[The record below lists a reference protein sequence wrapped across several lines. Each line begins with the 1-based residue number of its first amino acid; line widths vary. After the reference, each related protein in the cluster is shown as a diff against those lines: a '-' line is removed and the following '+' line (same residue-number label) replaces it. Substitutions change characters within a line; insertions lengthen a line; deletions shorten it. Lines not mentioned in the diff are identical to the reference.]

1 MNFVIQSARWMMEIC
16 GGNKV
21 KRFFGILFAVVM
33 CLSYHFVMIA
43 EAADLSQTNATVQ
56 MTGETQKTNDT
67 AAALCIDNQNVYEGM
82 DSAYNKGYQPVCENG
97 KVTLVLPLMCSGKM
111 KQDKI
116 TASVDLG
123 DTKDS
128 PFVFRN
134 YEKDFLCKPEYIN
147 GTEETK
153 EIYLVSFTFDLSGSR
168 INGIYP
174 VIINASGE
182 DENGN
187 KIQKAFKNYVTIT
200 DGIDKKEK
208 SQNDDKTVEGSQE
221 TAAEVNSNDKDV
233 KIVNGNDGT
242 AGDITAENDALNGEN
257 TENDEAVIDG
267 IPDDVSEAAEP
278 WDAAGLSE
286 PAAGGEDASSEETPE
301 SAPVILVEKSVVSTG
316 TAKAGEDFDVTVTL
330 KNTSKTKSVQNMV
343 ASITVPSADF
353 ELKNNSNTIFI
364 DKLGAEKTTDLSL
377 TFHVGKSTVDGNYP
391 IEVALSYDDSKA
403 NTLSSAGTF
412 VVTVE
417 QPLNVKLTM
426 PAIAADLTAGDT
438 VPLSFQVMNLGRS
451 TVYNVRCD
459 VTGDGLVQTKTAFV
473 GNMESGSDG
482 EGDSNIFISPMEGEN
497 QYGKTTGTV
506 TLTYEDAFGNE
517 HSQEFTFDT
526 SISKKQDD
534 TSKDGGTEKRAMQ
547 WWVSI
552 AVISAIIVL
561 TIIASVSYRIGKKK
575 AAVHTIRCE
584 H

>member
-21 KRFFGILFAVVM
+21 KRFFGILFAIVM

-43 EAADLSQTNATVQ
+43 EAADLSQTNDTEQ
-56 MTGETQKTNDT
+56 ITGKAEKLNDT
-67 AAALCIDNQNVYEGM
+67 AVALCIDNQNVYEGM
-82 DSAYNKGYQPVCENG
+82 ESAYNKGYQPVCENG

-187 KIQKAFKNYVTIT
+187 EIQKAFKNYVTIT

-221 TAAEVNSNDKDV
+221 TVAEVNSNDKDV
-233 KIVNGNDGT
+233 EIVNGNDGT
-242 AGDITAENDALNGEN
+242 AGDITAENDAINSEN
-257 TENDEAVIDG
+257 TENDEAGIAG

-278 WDAAGLSE
+278 SDAAGLSE
-286 PAAGGEDASSEETPE
+286 PAAGGEDGASEETLE

-473 GNMESGSDG
+473 GNMESGNDG
-482 EGDSNIFISPMEGEN
+482 EGDSNIFVSPMEGEN

-552 AVISAIIVL
+552 AVISAIIVF
-561 TIIASVSYRIGKKK
+561 AVVSSVSYRMGKKK
-575 AAVHTIRCE
+575 GL
-584 H
+584 

>member
-43 EAADLSQTNATVQ
+43 EAADLSQTNDTEQ
-56 MTGETQKTNDT
+56 ITGKAEKLNDT
-67 AAALCIDNQNVYEGM
+67 AVAVCIDNQNVYEGM
-82 DSAYNKGYQPVCENG
+82 ESAYNKGYQPVCENG

-187 KIQKAFKNYVTIT
+187 EIQKAFKNYVTIT
-200 DGIDKKEK
+200 DGIDKEEK

-221 TAAEVNSNDKDV
+221 TEAEENGNDKGV
-233 KIVNGNDGT
+233 EIVNG
-242 AGDITAENDALNGEN
+242 
-257 TENDEAVIDG
+257 
-267 IPDDVSEAAEP
+267 SEA
-278 WDAAGLSE
+278 AAGLSE
-286 PAAGGEDASSEETPE
+286 TAEPSEGAGLSEAAESSDGAGLSEAAAGGEDGASEETPE

-473 GNMESGSDG
+473 GNMESGNDG

-534 TSKDGGTEKRAMQ
+534 SSKDGGTEKRAMQ

-552 AVISAIIVL
+552 AVISAIIVF
-561 TIIASVSYRIGKKK
+561 AVVSSVSYRMGKKK
-575 AAVHTIRCE
+575 GV
-584 H
+584 

>member
-1 MNFVIQSARWMMEIC
+1 MNFVIQSARWMVEIC

-21 KRFFGILFAVVM
+21 KRFFGILFAVVI

-56 MTGETQKTNDT
+56 ITGKTQNTIDT

-82 DSAYNKGYQPVCENG
+82 ESAYNKGYQPVCENG

-153 EIYLVSFTFDLSGSR
+153 KIYLVSFTFDLSGSR

-187 KIQKAFKNYVTIT
+187 EIQKAFKNYVTIT

-208 SQNDDKTVEGSQE
+208 SQNDKTVEGSQE
-221 TAAEVNSNDKDV
+221 TATEVNSNDKDV
-233 KIVNGNDGT
+233 EIVNGNDGT
-242 AGDITAENDALNGEN
+242 AGDGTAENDAINSEN
-257 TENDEAVIDG
+257 TENDEAGIAG

-278 WDAAGLSE
+278 SDAAGLSE

-343 ASITVPSADF
+343 ATITVPSADF

-364 DKLGAEKTTDLSL
+364 DKLGAEKTTDISL

-473 GNMESGSDG
+473 GNMESGNDG

-552 AVISAIIVL
+552 AVISAIIVF
-561 TIIASVSYRIGKKK
+561 AVVSSVSYRMGKKK
-575 AAVHTIRCE
+575 GL
-584 H
+584 

>member
-56 MTGETQKTNDT
+56 ITGKTQNTIDT

-82 DSAYNKGYQPVCENG
+82 ESAYNKGYQPVCENG

-153 EIYLVSFTFDLSGSR
+153 EIYLVSFTFELNESR

-187 KIQKAFKNYVTIT
+187 EIQKAFKNYVTIT

-208 SQNDDKTVEGSQE
+208 SQNDKTVEGSQE
-221 TAAEVNSNDKDV
+221 TATEVNSNDKDV
-233 KIVNGNDGT
+233 EIVNGNDGT
-242 AGDITAENDALNGEN
+242 AGDGTAGDGTAENDAINSEN
-257 TENDEAVIDG
+257 TENDEAGIDG
-267 IPDDVSEAAEP
+267 ITDDVSEAAEP
-278 WDAAGLSE
+278 
-286 PAAGGEDASSEETPE
+286 AAGGEDGASEETPE

-343 ASITVPSADF
+343 ATITVPSADF

-473 GNMESGSDG
+473 GNMESGNDG

-534 TSKDGGTEKRAMQ
+534 SSKDGGTEKRTMQ

-552 AVISAIIVL
+552 AVISAIIVF
-561 TIIASVSYRIGKKK
+561 AVVSSVSYRMGKKK
-575 AAVHTIRCE
+575 GL
-584 H
+584 

>member
-21 KRFFGILFAVVM
+21 KRFFGILFAIVM

-43 EAADLSQTNATVQ
+43 EAADLSQTNDTEQ
-56 MTGETQKTNDT
+56 ITGKAEKLNDT
-67 AAALCIDNQNVYEGM
+67 AVALCIDNQNVYEGM
-82 DSAYNKGYQPVCENG
+82 ESAYNKGYQPVCENG

-147 GTEETK
+147 GMEETK

-187 KIQKAFKNYVTIT
+187 EIQKAFKNYVTIT
-200 DGIDKKEK
+200 DGIDKEEK
-208 SQNDDKTVEGSQE
+208 SQNDGKMGNGSQE
-221 TAAEVNSNDKDV
+221 TEAEENGNDKGV
-233 KIVNGNDGT
+233 EIVNGSDGT
-242 AGDITAENDALNGEN
+242 AGDITAENDAINS
-257 TENDEAVIDG
+257 ENDEADIDG

-278 WDAAGLSE
+278 SDAAGLSE
-286 PAAGGEDASSEETPE
+286 PAAGGEDGASEETPE
-301 SAPVILVEKSVVSTG
+301 SAPVILVEKSIVSTG

-353 ELKNNSNTIFI
+353 ELKNNSNTIYI
-364 DKLGAEKTTDLSL
+364 DKLSAEKTTDLSL

-412 VVTVE
+412 VITVE

-473 GNMESGSDG
+473 GNMESGNDG

-517 HSQEFTFDT
+517 YSQEFTFDT

-534 TSKDGGTEKRAMQ
+534 SSKDGGTEKRAMQ

-552 AVISAIIVL
+552 AVISAIIVF
-561 TIIASVSYRIGKKK
+561 AVVSSVSYRMGKKK
-575 AAVHTIRCE
+575 GV
-584 H
+584 

>member
-1 MNFVIQSARWMMEIC
+1 MEIC

-21 KRFFGILFAVVM
+21 KRFFGILFAIVM

-43 EAADLSQTNATVQ
+43 EAADLSQTNDTEQ
-56 MTGETQKTNDT
+56 ITGKAEKLNDT
-67 AAALCIDNQNVYEGM
+67 AVAVCIDNQNVYEGM
-82 DSAYNKGYQPVCENG
+82 ESAYNKGYQPVCENG

-187 KIQKAFKNYVTIT
+187 EIQKAFKNYVTIT
-200 DGIDKKEK
+200 DGIDKEEK

-221 TAAEVNSNDKDV
+221 TETEENGNDKGV
-233 KIVNGNDGT
+233 EIVNGSEAAVGLSETAEPSEGAGLSEAAESSDT
-242 AGDITAENDALNGEN
+242 AGL
-257 TENDEAVIDG
+257 
-267 IPDDVSEAAEP
+267 SEAAEP
-278 WDAAGLSE
+278 PDAVGLSE
-286 PAAGGEDASSEETPE
+286 PAADGASEETPE

-343 ASITVPSADF
+343 ATITVPSADF

-473 GNMESGSDG
+473 GNMESGNDG
-482 EGDSNIFISPMEGEN
+482 EGESNIFISPMEGEN

-534 TSKDGGTEKRAMQ
+534 SSKDGGTEKRAMQ

-552 AVISAIIVL
+552 AVISGIIVF
-561 TIIASVSYRIGKKK
+561 AVVSSVSYRMGKKK
-575 AAVHTIRCE
+575 RL
-584 H
+584 

>member
-43 EAADLSQTNATVQ
+43 EAADLSQTNDTEQ
-56 MTGETQKTNDT
+56 ITGKAEKLNDT
-67 AAALCIDNQNVYEGM
+67 AVAVCIDNQNVYEGM
-82 DSAYNKGYQPVCENG
+82 ESAYNKGYQPVCANG

-128 PFVFRN
+128 PFIFRN

-187 KIQKAFKNYVTIT
+187 EIQKAFKNYVTIT

-221 TAAEVNSNDKDV
+221 TAAEVNDGDTDAESA
-233 KIVNGNDGT
+233 NGIDDAARN
-242 AGDITAENDALNGEN
+242 IPAENDALNGEN
-257 TENDEAVIDG
+257 TENDDDMDG
-267 IPDDVSEAAEP
+267 SLNDTTEAAEP
-278 WDAAGLSE
+278 SDAAGLSE
-286 PAAGGEDASSEETPE
+286 PAAGGEDGASEETPE

-473 GNMESGSDG
+473 GNMESGNDG
-482 EGDSNIFISPMEGEN
+482 EGDSNIFVSPMEGEN

-552 AVISAIIVL
+552 AVISAIIVF
-561 TIIASVSYRIGKKK
+561 AVVSSVSYRMGKKK
-575 AAVHTIRCE
+575 GL
-584 H
+584 

>member
-56 MTGETQKTNDT
+56 ITGKTQNTIDT

-82 DSAYNKGYQPVCENG
+82 ENAYNKGYQPVCENG

-153 EIYLVSFTFDLSGSR
+153 KIYLVSFTFDLSGSR

-187 KIQKAFKNYVTIT
+187 EIQKAFKNYVTIT

-208 SQNDDKTVEGSQE
+208 SLNDNKTVEGSQE
-221 TAAEVNSNDKDV
+221 TTAEVNSNDKDV
-233 KIVNGNDGT
+233 EIVNGNDGT
-242 AGDITAENDALNGEN
+242 AGDGTAENDAINSEN
-257 TENDEAVIDG
+257 TENDEAGIAG

-278 WDAAGLSE
+278 ADAAGLSE

-473 GNMESGSDG
+473 GNMESGNDG

-534 TSKDGGTEKRAMQ
+534 SSKDGGTEKRAMQ

-552 AVISAIIVL
+552 AVISAIIVF
-561 TIIASVSYRIGKKK
+561 AVVSSVSYRMGKKK
-575 AAVHTIRCE
+575 GV
-584 H
+584 

>member
-43 EAADLSQTNATVQ
+43 EAADLSQTNDTEQ
-56 MTGETQKTNDT
+56 ITGKAEKLNDT
-67 AAALCIDNQNVYEGM
+67 AVAVCIDNQNVYEGM
-82 DSAYNKGYQPVCENG
+82 ESAYNKGYQPVCENG

-208 SQNDDKTVEGSQE
+208 RQNDDKTVEGSQE
-221 TAAEVNSNDKDV
+221 TATEVNSNDKNV
-233 KIVNGNDGT
+233 EIVNGNDGT
-242 AGDITAENDALNGEN
+242 AGDGTAENDAINSEN
-257 TENDEAVIDG
+257 TENDEAGIAG

-278 WDAAGLSE
+278 ADAAGLSE

-343 ASITVPSADF
+343 ATITVPSADF

-364 DKLGAEKTTDLSL
+364 DKLGAERTTDLSL

-438 VPLSFQVMNLGRS
+438 VPISFQVMNLGRS

-473 GNMESGSDG
+473 GNMESGNDG

-534 TSKDGGTEKRAMQ
+534 SSKDGGTEKRAMQ

-552 AVISAIIVL
+552 AVISAIIVF
-561 TIIASVSYRIGKKK
+561 AVVSSVSYRMGKKK
-575 AAVHTIRCE
+575 GL
-584 H
+584 

>member
-43 EAADLSQTNATVQ
+43 EAADLSQTNATEQ
-56 MTGETQKTNDT
+56 ITGKAEKLNDT
-67 AAALCIDNQNVYEGM
+67 AVAVCIDNQNVYEGM
-82 DSAYNKGYQPVCENG
+82 ESAYNKGYQPVCENG

-187 KIQKAFKNYVTIT
+187 EIQKAFKNYVTIT

-233 KIVNGNDGT
+233 EIVNGNDGT
-242 AGDITAENDALNGEN
+242 VGDITAENDALNGEN
-257 TENDEAVIDG
+257 TENDDDMDG
-267 IPDDVSEAAEP
+267 SLDDTTKAAEP

-286 PAAGGEDASSEETPE
+286 PAAGGEDGASEETPE

-473 GNMESGSDG
+473 GNMESGNDG
-482 EGDSNIFISPMEGEN
+482 EGDSNIFVSPMEGEN

-552 AVISAIIVL
+552 AVISAIIVF
-561 TIIASVSYRIGKKK
+561 AVVSSVSYRMGKKK
-575 AAVHTIRCE
+575 GL
-584 H
+584 

>member
-43 EAADLSQTNATVQ
+43 EAADLSQTNDTVQ
-56 MTGETQKTNDT
+56 ITGETQKTNDT

-116 TASVDLG
+116 TASIDLG

-153 EIYLVSFTFDLSGSR
+153 KIYLVSFTFELNESR

-200 DGIDKKEK
+200 DGIDKEER
-208 SQNDDKTVEGSQE
+208 SH
-221 TAAEVNSNDKDV
+221 
-233 KIVNGNDGT
+233 NDGT
-242 AGDITAENDALNGEN
+242 AGNITAENDAINSEN
-257 TENDEAVIDG
+257 TYGVPKTAERSEGAELSKTAERSEGAELSEAAEQSESTEL
-267 IPDDVSEAAEP
+267 SEAAEP
-278 WDAAGLSE
+278 ADDAGLSD
-286 PAAGGEDASSEETPE
+286 PAAGGEDASSEEIPE

-552 AVISAIIVL
+552 AVISAIIVF
-561 TIIASVSYRIGKKK
+561 TVVSSVSYRMGKKK
-575 AAVHTIRCE
+575 VL
-584 H
+584 

>member
-33 CLSYHFVMIA
+33 CLSYHFVMIV
-43 EAADLSQTNATVQ
+43 EAADLSQTNDTEHI
-56 MTGETQKTNDT
+56 TGKAEKLNDT
-67 AAALCIDNQNVYEGM
+67 AVAVCIDNQNVYEGM
-82 DSAYNKGYQPVCENG
+82 ESAYNKGYQPVCENG

-187 KIQKAFKNYVTIT
+187 EIQKAFKNYVTIT

-233 KIVNGNDGT
+233 EIVNGNDGT

-257 TENDEAVIDG
+257 TENDDMDG

-278 WDAAGLSE
+278 SDAAGLSE
-286 PAAGGEDASSEETPE
+286 PAAGGEDGASEETPE

-473 GNMESGSDG
+473 GNMESGNDG

-534 TSKDGGTEKRAMQ
+534 SSKDGGTEKRAMQ

-552 AVISAIIVL
+552 AVISAIIVF
-561 TIIASVSYRIGKKK
+561 AVVSSVSYRMGKKK
-575 AAVHTIRCE
+575 GV
-584 H
+584 

>member
-43 EAADLSQTNATVQ
+43 EAADLSQTNDTEQ
-56 MTGETQKTNDT
+56 ITGKAEKLNDT
-67 AAALCIDNQNVYEGM
+67 AVAVCIDNQNVYEGM
-82 DSAYNKGYQPVCENG
+82 ESAYNKGYQPVCENG

-221 TAAEVNSNDKDV
+221 TVAEVNSNDKDV
-233 KIVNGNDGT
+233 EIVNGNDGT
-242 AGDITAENDALNGEN
+242 AGDITAENDATNSEN
-257 TENDEAVIDG
+257 IENYEAGIDG

-278 WDAAGLSE
+278 SDAAGLSE
-286 PAAGGEDASSEETPE
+286 PAAGEEDGASEETPE

-473 GNMESGSDG
+473 GNMESGNDG
-482 EGDSNIFISPMEGEN
+482 EGDSNIFVSPMEGEN

-552 AVISAIIVL
+552 AVISAIIVF
-561 TIIASVSYRIGKKK
+561 AVVSSVSYRMGKKK
-575 AAVHTIRCE
+575 GL
-584 H
+584 

>member
-43 EAADLSQTNATVQ
+43 EAADLSQTNATEQ
-56 MTGETQKTNDT
+56 ITGKTQNTIDT

-82 DSAYNKGYQPVCENG
+82 ESAYNKGYQPVCENG

-153 EIYLVSFTFDLSGSR
+153 KIYLVSFTFDLSGSR

-174 VIINASGE
+174 VIINASCE

-187 KIQKAFKNYVTIT
+187 EIQKAFKNYVTIT

-208 SQNDDKTVEGSQE
+208 SLNDNKTVEGSQE
-221 TAAEVNSNDKDV
+221 TTAEVNSNDKDV
-233 KIVNGNDGT
+233 EIVNGNDGT
-242 AGDITAENDALNGEN
+242 AGDGTAENDAINSEN
-257 TENDEAVIDG
+257 TENDEAGIAG

-278 WDAAGLSE
+278 
-286 PAAGGEDASSEETPE
+286 AAGGEDGASEETPE

-473 GNMESGSDG
+473 GNMESGNDG
-482 EGDSNIFISPMEGEN
+482 EGDSNIFVSPMEGEN

-552 AVISAIIVL
+552 AVISAIIVF
-561 TIIASVSYRIGKKK
+561 AVVSSVSYRMGKKK
-575 AAVHTIRCE
+575 GL
-584 H
+584 

>member
-43 EAADLSQTNATVQ
+43 EAADLSQTNDTEQ
-56 MTGETQKTNDT
+56 ITGKAEKLNDT
-67 AAALCIDNQNVYEGM
+67 AVAVCIDNQNVYEGM
-82 DSAYNKGYQPVCENG
+82 ESAYNKGYQPVCENG

-134 YEKDFLCKPEYIN
+134 YEKDFICKPEYIN

-187 KIQKAFKNYVTIT
+187 EIQKAFKNYVTIT
-200 DGIDKKEK
+200 DGIDKEEK

-221 TAAEVNSNDKDV
+221 TEAEENGNDKGV
-233 KIVNGNDGT
+233 EIVNG
-242 AGDITAENDALNGEN
+242 
-257 TENDEAVIDG
+257 
-267 IPDDVSEAAEP
+267 SEA
-278 WDAAGLSE
+278 AAGLSE
-286 PAAGGEDASSEETPE
+286 PAAGGEDGASEETPE

-473 GNMESGSDG
+473 GNMESGNDG

-534 TSKDGGTEKRAMQ
+534 SSKDGGTEKRAMQ

-552 AVISAIIVL
+552 AVISAIIVF
-561 TIIASVSYRIGKKK
+561 AVVSSVSYRMGKKK
-575 AAVHTIRCE
+575 GV
-584 H
+584 

>member
-43 EAADLSQTNATVQ
+43 EAADLSQTNDAEQ
-56 MTGETQKTNDT
+56 ITGKAEKLNDT
-67 AAALCIDNQNVYEGM
+67 AVAVCIDNQNVYEGM
-82 DSAYNKGYQPVCENG
+82 ESAYNKGYQPVCENG

-187 KIQKAFKNYVTIT
+187 EIQKAFKNYVTIT

-233 KIVNGNDGT
+233 EIVNGNDGT

-257 TENDEAVIDG
+257 TENDDDKDG
-267 IPDDVSEAAEP
+267 SLDDTTKAAEP

-286 PAAGGEDASSEETPE
+286 PAAGGEDGASEETTE

-473 GNMESGSDG
+473 GNMESGNDG
-482 EGDSNIFISPMEGEN
+482 EGDSNIFVSPMEGEN

-552 AVISAIIVL
+552 AVISAIIVF
-561 TIIASVSYRIGKKK
+561 AVVSSVSYRMGKKK
-575 AAVHTIRCE
+575 GV
-584 H
+584 

>member
-21 KRFFGILFAVVM
+21 KRFFGILFAIVM

-43 EAADLSQTNATVQ
+43 EAADLSQTNDTEQ
-56 MTGETQKTNDT
+56 ITGKAEKLNDT
-67 AAALCIDNQNVYEGM
+67 AVALCIDNQNVYEGM
-82 DSAYNKGYQPVCENG
+82 ESAYNKGYQPVCENG

-111 KQDKI
+111 KQGKI

-128 PFVFRN
+128 LFVFRN

-153 EIYLVSFTFDLSGSR
+153 EIYLVSFTFELNESR

-187 KIQKAFKNYVTIT
+187 EIQKAFKNYVTIT
-200 DGIDKKEK
+200 DGIDKEEK

-221 TAAEVNSNDKDV
+221 TEAEENGNDKGV
-233 KIVNGNDGT
+233 EIVNGSEAAAGLSEPSEGAGLSEAAESSDT
-242 AGDITAENDALNGEN
+242 AGL
-257 TENDEAVIDG
+257 
-267 IPDDVSEAAEP
+267 SEAAEP
-278 WDAAGLSE
+278 SDAAGLSE

-343 ASITVPSADF
+343 ATITVPSADF

-473 GNMESGSDG
+473 GNMESGNDG

-534 TSKDGGTEKRAMQ
+534 SSKDGGTEKRAMQ

-552 AVISAIIVL
+552 AVISAIIVF
-561 TIIASVSYRIGKKK
+561 AVVSSVSYRMGKKK
-575 AAVHTIRCE
+575 RV
-584 H
+584 

>member
-43 EAADLSQTNATVQ
+43 EAADLSQTNDAEQ
-56 MTGETQKTNDT
+56 ITGKAEKLNDT
-67 AAALCIDNQNVYEGM
+67 AVAVCIDNQNVYEGM
-82 DSAYNKGYQPVCENG
+82 ESAYNKGYQPVCENG

-187 KIQKAFKNYVTIT
+187 EIQKAFKNYVTIT

-221 TAAEVNSNDKDV
+221 TAVEVNSNDKDV
-233 KIVNGNDGT
+233 EIVNGNDGT
-242 AGDITAENDALNGEN
+242 VGDITAENDALNGEN
-257 TENDEAVIDG
+257 TENDDDMDG
-267 IPDDVSEAAEP
+267 SLDDTTKAAEP

-286 PAAGGEDASSEETPE
+286 PAAGGEDGASEETPE

-417 QPLNVKLTM
+417 QPINVKLTM

-473 GNMESGSDG
+473 GNMESGNDG
-482 EGDSNIFISPMEGEN
+482 EGDSNIFVSPMEGEN

-552 AVISAIIVL
+552 AVISAIIVF
-561 TIIASVSYRIGKKK
+561 AVVSSVSYRMGKKK
-575 AAVHTIRCE
+575 GL
-584 H
+584 

>member
-43 EAADLSQTNATVQ
+43 EAADLSQTNDAEQ
-56 MTGETQKTNDT
+56 ITGKAEKLNDT
-67 AAALCIDNQNVYEGM
+67 AVAVCIDNQNVYEGM
-82 DSAYNKGYQPVCENG
+82 ESAYNKGYQPVCENG

-187 KIQKAFKNYVTIT
+187 EIQKAFKNYVTIT

-233 KIVNGNDGT
+233 EIVNGNDGT
-242 AGDITAENDALNGEN
+242 VGDITAENDALNGEN
-257 TENDEAVIDG
+257 TENDDDMDG
-267 IPDDVSEAAEP
+267 SLDDTTKAAEP

-286 PAAGGEDASSEETPE
+286 PAAGGEDGASEETPE
-301 SAPVILVEKSVVSTG
+301 SATVILVEKSVVSTG

-473 GNMESGSDG
+473 GNMESGNDG
-482 EGDSNIFISPMEGEN
+482 EGDSNIFVSPMEGEN

-552 AVISAIIVL
+552 AVISAIIVF
-561 TIIASVSYRIGKKK
+561 AVVSSVSYRMGKKK
-575 AAVHTIRCE
+575 GL
-584 H
+584 

>member
-43 EAADLSQTNATVQ
+43 EAADLSQTNDTEQ
-56 MTGETQKTNDT
+56 ITGKAEKLNDT
-67 AAALCIDNQNVYEGM
+67 AVAVCIDNQNVYEGM
-82 DSAYNKGYQPVCENG
+82 ESAYNKGYQPVCENG

-128 PFVFRN
+128 PFVYRN

-174 VIINASGE
+174 VIINVSGE

-187 KIQKAFKNYVTIT
+187 EIQKAFKNYVTIT

-221 TAAEVNSNDKDV
+221 KAAEVNSNDKDV
-233 KIVNGNDGT
+233 EIVNGNDGT

-257 TENDEAVIDG
+257 TENDDMDG

-278 WDAAGLSE
+278 SDAAGLSE
-286 PAAGGEDASSEETPE
+286 PAAGGEDGASEETPE

-353 ELKNNSNTIFI
+353 ELKNNSNTIYI
-364 DKLGAEKTTDLSL
+364 DKLSAEKTTDLSL

-412 VVTVE
+412 VITVE

-473 GNMESGSDG
+473 GNMESGNDG

-517 HSQEFTFDT
+517 YSQEFTFDT

-534 TSKDGGTEKRAMQ
+534 SSKDGGTEKRAMQ

-552 AVISAIIVL
+552 AVISGIIVF
-561 TIIASVSYRIGKKK
+561 AVVSSVSYRMGKKK
-575 AAVHTIRCE
+575 RL
-584 H
+584 

>member
-1 MNFVIQSARWMMEIC
+1 MNFVIQSARWMVEIC

-21 KRFFGILFAVVM
+21 KRFFGILFAVVI

-56 MTGETQKTNDT
+56 ITGKTQNTIDT

-82 DSAYNKGYQPVCENG
+82 ESAYNKGYQPVCENG

-153 EIYLVSFTFDLSGSR
+153 EIYLVSFTFELNESR

-187 KIQKAFKNYVTIT
+187 EIQKAFKNYVTIT

-208 SQNDDKTVEGSQE
+208 SQNDKTVEGSQE
-221 TAAEVNSNDKDV
+221 TATEVNSNDKDV
-233 KIVNGNDGT
+233 EIVNGNNG
-242 AGDITAENDALNGEN
+242 TAENDAINSEN
-257 TENDEAVIDG
+257 TENDEAGIDG
-267 IPDDVSEAAEP
+267 ITDDVSEAAEP
-278 WDAAGLSE
+278 
-286 PAAGGEDASSEETPE
+286 AAGGEDGASEETPE

-473 GNMESGSDG
+473 GNMESGNDG

-534 TSKDGGTEKRAMQ
+534 SSKDGGTEKRAMQ

-552 AVISAIIVL
+552 AVISAIIVF
-561 TIIASVSYRIGKKK
+561 AVVSSVSYRMGKKK
-575 AAVHTIRCE
+575 GL
-584 H
+584 

>member
-33 CLSYHFVMIA
+33 CLSYHFVMIV
-43 EAADLSQTNATVQ
+43 EAADLSQTNDTEQ
-56 MTGETQKTNDT
+56 ITGKAEKLNDT
-67 AAALCIDNQNVYEGM
+67 AVAVCIDNQNVYEGM
-82 DSAYNKGYQPVCENG
+82 ESAYNKGYQPVCENG

-187 KIQKAFKNYVTIT
+187 EIQKAFKNYVTIT

-233 KIVNGNDGT
+233 EIVNGNDGT

-257 TENDEAVIDG
+257 TENDDDMDG
-267 IPDDVSEAAEP
+267 SLDDTTKAAEP

-286 PAAGGEDASSEETPE
+286 PAAGGEDGASEETPE

-364 DKLGAEKTTDLSL
+364 DKLGAEKTTNLSL

-534 TSKDGGTEKRAMQ
+534 SSKDGGTEKRAMQ

-552 AVISAIIVL
+552 AVISAIIVF
-561 TIIASVSYRIGKKK
+561 AVVSSVSYRMGKKNGL
-575 AAVHTIRCE
+575 
-584 H
+584 

>member
-21 KRFFGILFAVVM
+21 KRFFGILLAVVM

-43 EAADLSQTNATVQ
+43 EAADLSQNNDTVQ
-56 MTGETQKTNDT
+56 ITGKTQKSNDT
-67 AAALCIDNQNVYEGM
+67 AVTLCIDNQNVYEGM
-82 DSAYNKGYQPVCENG
+82 ESAYNKGYQPVCEDG

-134 YEKDFLCKPEYIN
+134 YEKDFYCEPEYIN

-153 EIYLVSFTFDLSGSR
+153 EIYLVSFTFELNESR

-174 VIINASGE
+174 VIINVSGE
-182 DENGN
+182 DVNGN
-187 KIQKAFKNYVTIT
+187 EIQKTFKNYVTIT
-200 DGIDKKEK
+200 DGINKEEK
-208 SQNDDKTVEGSQE
+208 NQNDGKTGDGSQE
-221 TAAEVNSNDKDV
+221 TVTEGDGGDTDAESADGIDDAA
-233 KIVNGNDGT
+233 GN
-242 AGDITAENDALNGEN
+242 IPVENNALNSEN
-257 TENDEAVIDG
+257 TENDVADING
-267 IPDDVSEAAEP
+267 SPDDVSEAAESSG
-278 WDAAGLSE
+278 AA
-286 PAAGGEDASSEETPE
+286 ADGEEGASEETPE
-301 SAPVILVEKSVVSTG
+301 SAPVILVEKSVMSTG

-353 ELKNNSNTIFI
+353 ELKNNSNTIFV

-391 IEVALSYDDSKA
+391 IEVALSYDDPKA
-403 NTLSSAGTF
+403 NTLSSTGTF

-426 PAIAADLTAGDT
+426 PAIADNLTAGDT

-451 TVYNVRCD
+451 TVYNVRCY

-473 GNMESGSDG
+473 GNMESGSQG

-517 HSQEFTFDT
+517 QSQEFTFDT

-534 TSKDGGTEKRAMQ
+534 SSKDGDKEKRAMQ

-552 AVISAIIVL
+552 AIISAIIVF
-561 TIIASVSYRIGKKK
+561 AVVSSVSYRIGKKK
-575 AAVHTIRCE
+575 RL
-584 H
+584 

>member
-43 EAADLSQTNATVQ
+43 EAADLSQTNDAEQ
-56 MTGETQKTNDT
+56 ITGKAEKLNDT
-67 AAALCIDNQNVYEGM
+67 AVAVCIDNQNVYEGM
-82 DSAYNKGYQPVCENG
+82 ESAYNKGYQPVCENG

-187 KIQKAFKNYVTIT
+187 EIQKAFKNYVTIT

-233 KIVNGNDGT
+233 EIVNGNDGT
-242 AGDITAENDALNGEN
+242 VGDITAENDALNGEN
-257 TENDEAVIDG
+257 TENDDDMDG
-267 IPDDVSEAAEP
+267 SLDDTTKAAEP

-286 PAAGGEDASSEETPE
+286 PAAGGEDGASEETPE

-473 GNMESGSDG
+473 GNMESGNDG

-534 TSKDGGTEKRAMQ
+534 SSKDGGTEKRAMQ

-552 AVISAIIVL
+552 AVISAIIVF
-561 TIIASVSYRIGKKK
+561 AVVSSVSYRMGKKK
-575 AAVHTIRCE
+575 RV
-584 H
+584 

>member
-1 MNFVIQSARWMMEIC
+1 MNFVIQMEIC

-43 EAADLSQTNATVQ
+43 EAADLSQTNDTEQ
-56 MTGETQKTNDT
+56 ITGKAEKLNDT
-67 AAALCIDNQNVYEGM
+67 AVAVCIDNQNVYEGM
-82 DSAYNKGYQPVCENG
+82 ESAYNKGYQPVCENG

-187 KIQKAFKNYVTIT
+187 EIQKAFKNYVTIT

-221 TAAEVNSNDKDV
+221 TVAEVNSNDKDV
-233 KIVNGNDGT
+233 EIVNGSEAA
-242 AGDITAENDALNGEN
+242 AGLSETAEPSEGAGLS
-257 TENDEAVIDG
+257 EAAESSDG
-267 IPDDVSEAAEP
+267 AGLSEAAEP
-278 WDAAGLSE
+278 SGAAGLSE
-286 PAAGGEDASSEETPE
+286 PAAGGEDGASEETPE

-473 GNMESGSDG
+473 GNMESGNDG
-482 EGDSNIFISPMEGEN
+482 EGDSNIFVSPMEGEN

-552 AVISAIIVL
+552 AVISAIIVF
-561 TIIASVSYRIGKKK
+561 AVVSSVSYHMGKKK
-575 AAVHTIRCE
+575 GL
-584 H
+584 

>member
-43 EAADLSQTNATVQ
+43 EAADLSQTNDTEQ
-56 MTGETQKTNDT
+56 ITGKAEKLNDT
-67 AAALCIDNQNVYEGM
+67 AVAVCIDNQNVYEGM
-82 DSAYNKGYQPVCENG
+82 ESAYNKGYQPVCENG

-134 YEKDFLCKPEYIN
+134 YEKDFICKPEYIN

-187 KIQKAFKNYVTIT
+187 EIQKAFKNYVTIT

-233 KIVNGNDGT
+233 EIVNGNDGT

-257 TENDEAVIDG
+257 TENDEAGLDG

-278 WDAAGLSE
+278 ADAAGLSE
-286 PAAGGEDASSEETPE
+286 PAAGGEDGASEETPE

-353 ELKNNSNTIFI
+353 KLKNNSNTIFI

-473 GNMESGSDG
+473 GNMESGNDG
-482 EGDSNIFISPMEGEN
+482 EGDSNIFVSPMEGEN

-534 TSKDGGTEKRAMQ
+534 SSKDGGTEKRAMQ

-552 AVISAIIVL
+552 AVISAIIVF
-561 TIIASVSYRIGKKK
+561 AVVSSVSYRMGKKK
-575 AAVHTIRCE
+575 GV
-584 H
+584 

>member
-43 EAADLSQTNATVQ
+43 EAADLSQTNDTEQ
-56 MTGETQKTNDT
+56 ITGKAEKLNDT
-67 AAALCIDNQNVYEGM
+67 AVAVCIDNQNVYEGM
-82 DSAYNKGYQPVCENG
+82 ESAYNKGYQPVCENG

-221 TAAEVNSNDKDV
+221 TVAEVNSNDKDV
-233 KIVNGNDGT
+233 EIVNGNDGT
-242 AGDITAENDALNGEN
+242 AGDITAENDATNSEN
-257 TENDEAVIDG
+257 IENYEAGIDG
-267 IPDDVSEAAEP
+267 IPDDVSEAA
-278 WDAAGLSE
+278 
-286 PAAGGEDASSEETPE
+286 AGGEDGASEETPE

-451 TVYNVRCD
+451 TIYNVRCD

-473 GNMESGSDG
+473 GNMESGNDG
-482 EGDSNIFISPMEGEN
+482 EGDSNIFVSPMEGEK

-534 TSKDGGTEKRAMQ
+534 SSKDGGTEKRAMQ

-552 AVISAIIVL
+552 AVISAIIVF
-561 TIIASVSYRIGKKK
+561 AVVSSVSYRMGKKK
-575 AAVHTIRCE
+575 GG
-584 H
+584 

>member
-1 MNFVIQSARWMMEIC
+1 MEIC

-56 MTGETQKTNDT
+56 ITGKTQNTIDT

-82 DSAYNKGYQPVCENG
+82 ESAYNKGYQPVCENG

-153 EIYLVSFTFDLSGSR
+153 EIYLVSFTLDLSGSR

-187 KIQKAFKNYVTIT
+187 EIQKAFKNYVTIT

-208 SQNDDKTVEGSQE
+208 SQNDDKTVEESQE

-278 WDAAGLSE
+278 SDAAGLSE
-286 PAAGGEDASSEETPE
+286 QAAGGEDGVSEETPE

-473 GNMESGSDG
+473 GNMESGNDG
-482 EGDSNIFISPMEGEN
+482 EGDSNIFVSPMEGEN

-552 AVISAIIVL
+552 AVISAIIVF
-561 TIIASVSYRIGKKK
+561 AVVSSVSYRMGKKK
-575 AAVHTIRCE
+575 GL
-584 H
+584 

>member
-43 EAADLSQTNATVQ
+43 EAADLSQTNDAEQ
-56 MTGETQKTNDT
+56 ITGKAEKLNDT
-67 AAALCIDNQNVYEGM
+67 AVAVCIDNQNVYEGM
-82 DSAYNKGYQPVCENG
+82 ESAYNKGYQPVCENG

-187 KIQKAFKNYVTIT
+187 EIQKAFKNYVTIT

-233 KIVNGNDGT
+233 EIVNGNDGT

-257 TENDEAVIDG
+257 TENDDDMDG
-267 IPDDVSEAAEP
+267 SLDDTTKAAEP

-286 PAAGGEDASSEETPE
+286 PAAGGEDGASEETTE

-473 GNMESGSDG
+473 GNMESGNDG

-534 TSKDGGTEKRAMQ
+534 SSKDGGTEKRAMQ

-552 AVISAIIVL
+552 AVISAIIVF
-561 TIIASVSYRIGKKK
+561 AVVSSVSYRMGKKK
-575 AAVHTIRCE
+575 GV
-584 H
+584 

>member
-21 KRFFGILFAVVM
+21 KRFFGILFAIVM

-43 EAADLSQTNATVQ
+43 EAADLSQTNDTEQ
-56 MTGETQKTNDT
+56 ITGKAEKLNDT
-67 AAALCIDNQNVYEGM
+67 AVALCIDNQNVYEGM
-82 DSAYNKGYQPVCENG
+82 ESAYNKGYQPVCENG

-147 GTEETK
+147 GTKETK

-187 KIQKAFKNYVTIT
+187 EIQKAFKNYVTIT
-200 DGIDKKEK
+200 DGIDKEEK

-221 TAAEVNSNDKDV
+221 TEAEENGNDKGV
-233 KIVNGNDGT
+233 EIVNGSEAA
-242 AGDITAENDALNGEN
+242 AGLSEPSEGAGL
-257 TENDEAVIDG
+257 
-267 IPDDVSEAAEP
+267 SEAAESS
-278 WDAAGLSE
+278 DAAGLSEAAESSDTAGLSE
-286 PAAGGEDASSEETPE
+286 PAADGASEETPE
-301 SAPVILVEKSVVSTG
+301 SAPVILVEKSIVSTG

-473 GNMESGSDG
+473 GNMESGNDG

-517 HSQEFTFDT
+517 YSQEFTFDT

-534 TSKDGGTEKRAMQ
+534 SSKDGGTEKRAMQ

-552 AVISAIIVL
+552 AVISGIIVF
-561 TIIASVSYRIGKKK
+561 AVVSSVSYRMGKKK
-575 AAVHTIRCE
+575 RL
-584 H
+584 

>member
-56 MTGETQKTNDT
+56 ITGKTQNTIDT

-82 DSAYNKGYQPVCENG
+82 ESAYNKGYQPVCENG

-153 EIYLVSFTFDLSGSR
+153 EIYLVSFTFELNESR

-187 KIQKAFKNYVTIT
+187 EIQKTFKNYVTIT

-208 SQNDDKTVEGSQE
+208 SQNDKTVEGSQE
-221 TAAEVNSNDKDV
+221 TATEVNSNDKDV
-233 KIVNGNDGT
+233 EIVNGNDGT
-242 AGDITAENDALNGEN
+242 AENDAINSEN
-257 TENDEAVIDG
+257 TENDEAGIDG

-278 WDAAGLSE
+278 SDAAGLSE
-286 PAAGGEDASSEETPE
+286 PAAGGEDGASEETPE

-343 ASITVPSADF
+343 ATITVPSADF

-473 GNMESGSDG
+473 GNMESGNDG

-534 TSKDGGTEKRAMQ
+534 SSKDGGTEKRAMQ

-552 AVISAIIVL
+552 AVISAIIVF
-561 TIIASVSYRIGKKK
+561 AVVSSVSYRMGKKK
-575 AAVHTIRCE
+575 GL
-584 H
+584 

>member
-21 KRFFGILFAVVM
+21 KRFFGILFAIVM

-43 EAADLSQTNATVQ
+43 EAADLSQTNNTEQ
-56 MTGETQKTNDT
+56 ITGKAEKLNDT
-67 AAALCIDNQNVYEGM
+67 AVTLCIDNQNVYEGM
-82 DSAYNKGYQPVCENG
+82 ESAYNKGYQPVCENG

-128 PFVFRN
+128 PFVFRS

-187 KIQKAFKNYVTIT
+187 EIQKAFKNYVTIT
-200 DGIDKKEK
+200 DGIDKEEK

-221 TAAEVNSNDKDV
+221 TEAEENGNDKGV
-233 KIVNGNDGT
+233 EIVNGNDGT
-242 AGDITAENDALNGEN
+242 AGDITAEND
-257 TENDEAVIDG
+257 EAGLDG

-278 WDAAGLSE
+278 SDAAGLSE
-286 PAAGGEDASSEETPE
+286 PAAGGEDGASEETPE

-426 PAIAADLTAGDT
+426 PAIAADLTVGDT

-473 GNMESGSDG
+473 GNMESGNDG

-534 TSKDGGTEKRAMQ
+534 SSKDGGTEKRAMQ

-552 AVISAIIVL
+552 AVISAIIVF
-561 TIIASVSYRIGKKK
+561 AVVSSVSYRMGKKK
-575 AAVHTIRCE
+575 GV
-584 H
+584 

>member
-43 EAADLSQTNATVQ
+43 EAADLSQTNDAEQ
-56 MTGETQKTNDT
+56 ITGKAEKLNDT
-67 AAALCIDNQNVYEGM
+67 AVAVCIDNQNVYEGM
-82 DSAYNKGYQPVCENG
+82 ESAYNKGYQPVCENG

-174 VIINASGE
+174 VIINVSGE

-187 KIQKAFKNYVTIT
+187 EIQKAFKNYMTIT

-221 TAAEVNSNDKDV
+221 TVAEVNSNDKDV
-233 KIVNGNDGT
+233 EIVNGNDGT
-242 AGDITAENDALNGEN
+242 AGDITAEND
-257 TENDEAVIDG
+257 EAGLDG

-278 WDAAGLSE
+278 SDAAGLSE
-286 PAAGGEDASSEETPE
+286 TAAGGEDGASEETPE

-364 DKLGAEKTTDLSL
+364 DKLGADKTTDLSL

-473 GNMESGSDG
+473 GNMESGNDG
-482 EGDSNIFISPMEGEN
+482 EGDSNIFVSPMEGEN

-534 TSKDGGTEKRAMQ
+534 SSKDGGTEKRAMQ

-552 AVISAIIVL
+552 AVISAIIVF
-561 TIIASVSYRIGKKK
+561 AVVSSVSYRMGKKNGL
-575 AAVHTIRCE
+575 
-584 H
+584 

>member
-43 EAADLSQTNATVQ
+43 EAADLSQTNDTEHI
-56 MTGETQKTNDT
+56 TGKAEKLNDT
-67 AAALCIDNQNVYEGM
+67 AVAVCIDNQNVYEGM
-82 DSAYNKGYQPVCENG
+82 ESAYNKGYQPVCENG

-147 GTEETK
+147 GTKETK
-153 EIYLVSFTFDLSGSR
+153 EIYLVSFTFDLSGFR

-187 KIQKAFKNYVTIT
+187 EIQKAFKNYVTIT

-221 TAAEVNSNDKDV
+221 TATEVNDGDTDAESA
-233 KIVNGNDGT
+233 NGIDDAARN
-242 AGDITAENDALNGEN
+242 IPAENDALNGEN
-257 TENDEAVIDG
+257 TENDEAAIDG

-278 WDAAGLSE
+278 SDAAGLSE
-286 PAAGGEDASSEETPE
+286 PAAGGEDGASEETPE

-473 GNMESGSDG
+473 GNMESGNDG
-482 EGDSNIFISPMEGEN
+482 EGDSNIFVSPMEGEN

-534 TSKDGGTEKRAMQ
+534 SSKDGGTEKRAMQ

-552 AVISAIIVL
+552 AVISAIIVF
-561 TIIASVSYRIGKKK
+561 AVVSSVSYRMGKKNGL
-575 AAVHTIRCE
+575 
-584 H
+584 

>member
-21 KRFFGILFAVVM
+21 KRFFGILFAIVM

-43 EAADLSQTNATVQ
+43 EAADLSQINDTEQ
-56 MTGETQKTNDT
+56 ITGKAEKLNDT
-67 AAALCIDNQNVYEGM
+67 AVALCIDNQNVYEGM
-82 DSAYNKGYQPVCENG
+82 ESAYNKGYQPVCENG

-174 VIINASGE
+174 VIINASGK

-187 KIQKAFKNYVTIT
+187 EIQKAFKNYVTIT
-200 DGIDKKEK
+200 DGIDKEEK
-208 SQNDDKTVEGSQE
+208 SQNDDKTVEESQE
-221 TAAEVNSNDKDV
+221 TEAEENGNDKGV
-233 KIVNGNDGT
+233 EIVNGSEAA
-242 AGDITAENDALNGEN
+242 AGLSETAEPSEGAGLS
-257 TENDEAVIDG
+257 EAAESSDG
-267 IPDDVSEAAEP
+267 AGLSEAAEP
-278 WDAAGLSE
+278 SDAAGLSE
-286 PAAGGEDASSEETPE
+286 PAADGASEETPE
-301 SAPVILVEKSVVSTG
+301 SAPVILVEKSIVSTG

-343 ASITVPSADF
+343 ASITAPSADF

-473 GNMESGSDG
+473 GNMESGNDG

-517 HSQEFTFDT
+517 YSQEFTFDT

-534 TSKDGGTEKRAMQ
+534 SSKDGGTEKRAMQ

-552 AVISAIIVL
+552 AVISGIIVF
-561 TIIASVSYRIGKKK
+561 AVVSSVSYRMGKKK
-575 AAVHTIRCE
+575 RL
-584 H
+584 

>member
-21 KRFFGILFAVVM
+21 KRFFGILFAIVM

-43 EAADLSQTNATVQ
+43 EAADLSQTNNTEQ
-56 MTGETQKTNDT
+56 ITGKAEKLNDT
-67 AAALCIDNQNVYEGM
+67 AVTLCIDNQNVYEGM
-82 DSAYNKGYQPVCENG
+82 ESAYNKGYQPVCENG

-128 PFVFRN
+128 PFVFRS

-187 KIQKAFKNYVTIT
+187 EIQKAFKNYVTIT
-200 DGIDKKEK
+200 DGIDKEEK

-221 TAAEVNSNDKDV
+221 TEAEENGNDKGV
-233 KIVNGNDGT
+233 EIVNGNDGT
-242 AGDITAENDALNGEN
+242 AGDITAEND
-257 TENDEAVIDG
+257 EAGLDG

-278 WDAAGLSE
+278 SDAAGLSE
-286 PAAGGEDASSEETPE
+286 PAAGGEDGASEETPE

-364 DKLGAEKTTDLSL
+364 DKLGAEKTTDLSF

-426 PAIAADLTAGDT
+426 PAIAADLTVGDT

-473 GNMESGSDG
+473 GNMESGNDG

-534 TSKDGGTEKRAMQ
+534 SSKDGGTEKRAMQ

-552 AVISAIIVL
+552 AVISAIIVF
-561 TIIASVSYRIGKKK
+561 AVVSSVSYRMGKKK
-575 AAVHTIRCE
+575 GV
-584 H
+584 

>member
-43 EAADLSQTNATVQ
+43 EAADLSQTNDAEQ
-56 MTGETQKTNDT
+56 ITGKAEKLNDT
-67 AAALCIDNQNVYEGM
+67 AVAVCIDNQNVYEGM
-82 DSAYNKGYQPVCENG
+82 ESAYNKGYQPVCENG

-187 KIQKAFKNYVTIT
+187 EIQKAIKNYVTIT

-233 KIVNGNDGT
+233 EIVNGNDGT

-257 TENDEAVIDG
+257 TENDDDMDG
-267 IPDDVSEAAEP
+267 SLDDTTKAAEP

-286 PAAGGEDASSEETPE
+286 PAAGGEDGASEETTE

-473 GNMESGSDG
+473 GNMESGNDG
-482 EGDSNIFISPMEGEN
+482 EGDSNIFVSPMEGEN

-552 AVISAIIVL
+552 AVISAIIVF
-561 TIIASVSYRIGKKK
+561 AVVSSVSYRMGKKK
-575 AAVHTIRCE
+575 GV
-584 H
+584 

>member
-21 KRFFGILFAVVM
+21 KRFFGILFAIVM

-43 EAADLSQTNATVQ
+43 EAADLSQTNDTEQ
-56 MTGETQKTNDT
+56 ITGKAEKLNDT
-67 AAALCIDNQNVYEGM
+67 AVAVCIDNQNVYEGM
-82 DSAYNKGYQPVCENG
+82 ESAYNKGYQPVCENG

-187 KIQKAFKNYVTIT
+187 EIQKAFKNYVTIT
-200 DGIDKKEK
+200 DGIDKEEK

-221 TAAEVNSNDKDV
+221 TETEENGNDKGV
-233 KIVNGNDGT
+233 EIVNGSEAAVGLSETAEPSEGAGLSEAAESSDT
-242 AGDITAENDALNGEN
+242 AGL
-257 TENDEAVIDG
+257 
-267 IPDDVSEAAEP
+267 SEAAEP
-278 WDAAGLSE
+278 PDAVGLSE
-286 PAAGGEDASSEETPE
+286 PAADGASEETPE

-343 ASITVPSADF
+343 ATITVPSADF

-473 GNMESGSDG
+473 GNMESGNDG
-482 EGDSNIFISPMEGEN
+482 EGDSNIFVSPMEGEN

-534 TSKDGGTEKRAMQ
+534 SSKDGGTEKRAMQ

-552 AVISAIIVL
+552 AVISAIIVF
-561 TIIASVSYRIGKKK
+561 AVVSSVSYRMGKKK
-575 AAVHTIRCE
+575 GV
-584 H
+584 